1 MFLRNRARIALLAAL
16 AAAGPAWAQPAPGGP
31 PTFMAEQDN
40 SRIVGGVPAREG
52 DWPWQ
57 VFVVNG
63 EGVCGGSIIAKR
75 WILTAAHCVFDK
87 NGALI
92 KADRFRVLE
101 GTQNVDKAG
110 VKRGRVLGVAR
121 VIPHEEYRGPTHE
134 NDIAVL
140 QLAADARS
148 APVTYGGADVAP
160 LEAPGR
166 IATVTG
172 WGRLKFI
179 YKDPN
184 QGWIDAT
191 ANQKIPDADLGRYE
205 TTKLMQL
212 DVPLVGWDDCRTS
225 YARHQNE
232 KAIIDARTLCAGV
245 AEGGKDSCQGDS
257 GGPLVVRDESGFY
270 RQVGVVSWGL
280 GCGLPGFPGVYTRIS
295 AFQAWLQAKTSI
307 DQNKPSPE
315 VQEVAEN
322 ATDLPNPAGLA
333 LHLVQGSTVKIGQKI
348 QFRVDTKKPG
358 YLILLDA
365 NAEGQLTQVY
375 PNSYSLR
382 ARTGQTVAA
391 NKVSAGKPVIV
402 PDPQNP
408 YDGFEFVIDPPAGRG
423 MMIAVLSDE
432 PIKEMP
438 KQEGGKSMAT
448 RAQAIGYLGVLTGAV
463 NRSLASARGG
473 TPQVS
478 MAVAPYEIG
487 Q

>member
-1 MFLRNRARIALLAAL
+1 MFLRNRRRIALLLALSCAA
-16 AAAGPAWAQPAPGGP
+16 PAWAQAPQRDAS
-31 PTFMAEQDN
+31 TLLAERDN

-57 VFVVNG
+57 VFVFNG
-63 EGVCGGSIIAKR
+63 EGLCGGSIIAKR
-75 WILTAAHCVFDK
+75 WILTAAHCVFDQK
-87 NGALI
+87 GTLV
-92 KADRFRVLE
+92 KPDRFRILE
-101 GTQNVDKAG
+101 GTQDVDKAG
-110 VKRGRVLGVAR
+110 IKRGHLLGVAR
-121 VIPHEEYRGPTHE
+121 VIPHEDYRGPTHE
-134 NDIAVL
+134 NDIALL
-140 QLAADARS
+140 QLAGDARS
-148 APVTYGGADVAP
+148 APVTYGGADAAP
-160 LEAPGR
+160 LETPGR

-184 QGWIDAT
+184 QGWIDAA
-191 ANQKIPDADLGRYE
+191 ANQKIPEADLGRYE

-212 DVPLVGWDDCRTS
+212 DVPLVGSDACHAS
-225 YARHQNE
+225 YARQE
-232 KAIIDARTLCAGV
+232 IDKGIIDARTLCAGV

-280 GCGLPGFPGVYTRIS
+280 GCGVPGFPGVYTRVS
-295 AFQAWLQAKTSI
+295 AFQPWLQAKTSI

-315 VQEVAEN
+315 VQDVAEN

-333 LHLVQGSTVKIGQKI
+333 LRLVQGSAVKIGQKV

-375 PNSYSLR
+375 PNGFSMR

-391 NKVSAGKPVIV
+391 NKVSAGKPLIV

-408 YDGFEFVIDPPAGRG
+408 YDGFEFVIDPPTGRG

-438 KQEGGKSMAT
+438 KQEGGKAMTT
-448 RAQAIGYLGVLTGAV
+448 RAQAIGYLGLLTGAV
-463 NRSLASARGG
+463 NRSLATARGG
-473 TPQVS
+473 TPRVS
-478 MAVAPYEIG
+478 MAVAPYEIS